1 MHPKISYIINIFFS
15 NLIAKKLS
23 KFYRYITIKQS
34 LILLESKRIISKCLL
49 IFQLK
54 KLFNIEVK
62 EKKKKKNWH
71 ISLYSI
77 FIFYFLYLFLFNIL
91 RECCV
96 RFKWIC
102 IDFPFIRLTGRLL
115 HIYRKQ
121 QRTNAINFNKLIEVR
136 ITHWL

>member
-1 MHPKISYIINIFFS
+1 MHPKIPYIINTFSS

-34 LILLESKRIISKCLL
+34 LIFLESKRIISKFLL

-62 EKKKKKNWH
+62 KKKKKNRH

-77 FIFYFLYLFLFNIL
+77 FILYFLYLFLFNIL

-136 ITHWL
+136 ITRWL

>member
-1 MHPKISYIINIFFS
+1 MHPKIPYIINTFSS

-34 LILLESKRIISKCLL
+34 LILLESKRIISKFLL

-62 EKKKKKNWH
+62 EKKKKNRH

-77 FIFYFLYLFLFNIL
+77 FILYFLYLFLFNIL

-136 ITHWL
+136 ITRWL

>member
-1 MHPKISYIINIFFS
+1 MHPKIPYIINTFSS

-34 LILLESKRIISKCLL
+34 LILLESKRIISKFLL

-62 EKKKKKNWH
+62 KKKKKNRH

-77 FIFYFLYLFLFNIL
+77 FILYFLYLFLFNIL

-136 ITHWL
+136 ITRWL